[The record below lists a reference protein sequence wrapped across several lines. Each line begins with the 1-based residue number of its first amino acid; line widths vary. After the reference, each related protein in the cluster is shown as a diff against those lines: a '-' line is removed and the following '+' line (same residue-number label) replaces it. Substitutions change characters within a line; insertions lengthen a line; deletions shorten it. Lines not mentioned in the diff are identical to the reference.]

1 MSNPKQTD
9 VKQAE
14 AKRLRVAL
22 VGNPNTGCTTLFNQL
37 THSRGGTGNYPR
49 VTVGINSKRFRH
61 QDWEIEVVDLPGIY
75 SLSSRTDEELQSR
88 EYLYKQQPDLII
100 NVVDMGHLERNLL
113 LTSQLIEMGL
123 PRIVALNMKDEAREK
138 GVEVELE
145 AFSSFLDAPVI
156 EMEAR
161 NGKGIVELLD
171 AIVAQAEKG
180 FSNQPIRIG
189 YDDHLEASIER
200 VAAAYRELH
209 SNELSDAQV
218 RWQAIKLLEGDIS
231 LLKAESDHS
240 ALIKMVQ
247 EEQRVLQEQHSETA
261 AIMLNDG
268 RYGFVNG
275 LMRETVKLDMDTAL
289 QRVDVTRVLD
299 SVLLHRWLG
308 LPLFLAFMWL
318 MFETTFTLGAYP
330 MDWID
335 AGVGALSEWLSGTL
349 PEGLFKDL
357 IINGI
362 VAGVG
367 GTIIFLP
374 NIVILFFFIA
384 LFSETGYLSRS
395 AFLIDRMMHS
405 FGLHGKAFIPMLTGF
420 GCNVPAIMATRTI
433 ENKKDRLVAMLVT
446 PFMSCGARLP
456 VYILFIS
463 VFFADNSGTV
473 LFSIY
478 LIGIVV
484 ALLAAVFLS
493 KTVVRGANTSPF
505 LMELPPYRKPSSS
518 AVMTHMGVSALEFL
532 KKVGGIIVIGSIII
546 WLLQTFPEEV
556 TLSKDYAQE
565 IAQLEAQPTSEARDE
580 QIGELNN
587 AMAAEIQRGRYL
599 GQVGAVIEPI
609 FRPLGFDLNTSIALL
624 TGLVA
629 KEVIVATFGVL
640 HARGEEA
647 TEEDSGLKAAIAA
660 SMTATSAFAF
670 MIFSLFYAPC
680 FATIAMFY
688 RESGSSLAWTGFMV
702 AFSTSIAYLLA
713 LLVVLVGP

>member
-1 MSNPKQTD
+1 MTNPQPPAKQ
-9 VKQAE
+9 V
-14 AKRLRVAL
+14 RVAL
-22 VGNPNTGCTTLFNQL
+22 VGNPNTGRTTLFNQL

-49 VTVGINSKRFRH
+49 VTVSVTSKTIEH
-61 QDWEIEVVDLPGIY
+61 QGWQIEVVDLPGIY

-100 NVVDMGHLERNLL
+100 NVVDMAHLERNLL

-123 PRIVALNMKDEAREK
+123 PRIVALNMKDEASHK

-161 NGKGIVELLD
+161 NGKGIVQLLD
-171 AIVAQAEKG
+171 AIVGQAVKG
-180 FSNQPIRIG
+180 FSNEPIRIG

-209 SNELSDAQV
+209 SNDLSDAQV
-218 RWQAIKLLEGDIS
+218 RWQAIKLLEGDAS

-240 ALIKMVQ
+240 PLMKMVE

-335 AGVGALSEWLSGTL
+335 AGVGALSAWLSGTL

-374 NIVILFFFIA
+374 NIVILVFFIA
-384 LFSETGYLSRS
+384 LFSETGYLS
-395 AFLIDRMMHS
+395 
-405 FGLHGKAFIPMLTGF
+405 
-420 GCNVPAIMATRTI
+420 
-433 ENKKDRLVAMLVT
+433 
-446 PFMSCGARLP
+446 
-456 VYILFIS
+456 
-463 VFFADNSGTV
+463 
-473 LFSIY
+473 
-478 LIGIVV
+478 
-484 ALLAAVFLS
+484 
-493 KTVVRGANTSPF
+493 
-505 LMELPPYRKPSSS
+505 
-518 AVMTHMGVSALEFL
+518 
-532 KKVGGIIVIGSIII
+532 
-546 WLLQTFPEEV
+546 
-556 TLSKDYAQE
+556 
-565 IAQLEAQPTSEARDE
+565 
-580 QIGELNN
+580 
-587 AMAAEIQRGRYL
+587 
-599 GQVGAVIEPI
+599 
-609 FRPLGFDLNTSIALL
+609 
-624 TGLVA
+624 
-629 KEVIVATFGVL
+629 
-640 HARGEEA
+640 
-647 TEEDSGLKAAIAA
+647 
-660 SMTATSAFAF
+660 
-670 MIFSLFYAPC
+670 
-680 FATIAMFY
+680 
-688 RESGSSLAWTGFMV
+688 
-702 AFSTSIAYLLA
+702 
-713 LLVVLVGP
+713 

>member
-1 MSNPKQTD
+1 MAENKQI
-9 VKQAE
+9 
-14 AKRLRVAL
+14 RVAL
-22 VGNPNTGCTTLFNQL
+22 VGNPNTGRTTLFNQM
-37 THSRGGTGNYPR
+37 TRSRGGTGNYPR
-49 VTVGINSKRFRH
+49 VTVGVSSKVVEH
-61 QDWEIEVVDLPGIY
+61 KGWSIEVIDLPGIY

-88 EYLYKQQPDLII
+88 QFIYKQQPDLLI
-100 NVVDMGHLERNLL
+100 NVVDMGHMERNLL

-123 PRIVALNMKDEAREK
+123 PRIVALNMKDEASHK
-138 GVEVELE
+138 GVNVDLPAFSALIDAPVVELE
-145 AFSSFLDAPVI
+145 A
-156 EMEAR
+156 R
-161 NGKGIVELLD
+161 NNKGVVELLD
-171 AIVAQAEKG
+171 TIVDSAEKG
-180 FSNQPIRIG
+180 LRHESIKIP
-189 YDDHLEASIER
+189 YDDHLEAAIER
-200 VAAAYRELH
+200 VTDTYRQLH
-209 SNELSDAQV
+209 SDELNELQV
-218 RWQAIKLLEGDIS
+218 RWQAIKLLEGDAS
-231 LLKAESDHS
+231 VLKEESDHS
-240 ALIKMVQ
+240 ALIAMV
-247 EEQRVLQEQHSETA
+247 EEEKRTLYEQHEESA

-275 LMRETVKLDMDTAL
+275 LMRETVELDVDTAL
-289 QRVDVTRVLD
+289 QRIDVTRVLD

-308 LPLFLAFMWL
+308 LPLFLGFMWL

-335 AGVGALSEWLSGTL
+335 MGVGALSEWLSVAL
-349 PEGLFKDL
+349 PEGMFKQLVIDG
-357 IINGI
+357 II
-362 VAGVG
+362 AGVG

-420 GCNVPAIMATRTI
+420 GCNVPALMATRTI

-463 VFFADNSGTV
+463 VFFAENSGTV
-473 LFSIY
+473 LFAIY
-478 LIGIVV
+478 LTGIIV
-484 ALLAAVFLS
+484 ALFSAVILS

-505 LMELPPYRKPSSS
+505 LMELPPYRKPSAQ
-518 AVMTHMGVSALEFL
+518 AVMTHMGGSALEFL

-556 TLSKDYAQE
+556 PLSTDYAQE
-565 IAQLEAQPTSEARDE
+565 ITQLEAQPESELRDAK
-580 QIGELNN
+580 IAELSN
-587 AMAAEIQRGRYL
+587 AMASEIQRGRYL
-599 GQVGAVIEPI
+599 GQIGQVIEPI
-609 FRPLGFDLNTSIALL
+609 FTPLGFDLNTSIALL

-640 HARGEEA
+640 HARGDEA
-647 TEEDSGLKAAIAA
+647 TEEDSGLRTAIAA

-670 MIFSLFYAPC
+670 MIFSLFYMPC
-680 FATIAMFY
+680 FATVAMFY

-702 AFSTSIAYLLA
+702 VFSTGVAYLLA

>member
-1 MSNPKQTD
+1 MADPKQTT
-9 VKQAE
+9 
-14 AKRLRVAL
+14 AKPIKVAL
-22 VGNPNTGCTTLFNQL
+22 VGNPNTGRTTLFNQL
-37 THSRGGTGNYPR
+37 TKSRGGTGNYPR
-49 VTVGINSKRFRH
+49 VTVGVKSKVIEH
-61 QDWEIEVVDLPGIY
+61 KGWAIEVVDLPGIY

-88 EYLYKQQPDLII
+88 EFIYQQQPDMLI

-113 LTSQLIEMGL
+113 LTSQLIEMGV
-123 PRIVALNMKDEAREK
+123 PRIIALNMKDEAQHK
-138 GVEVELE
+138 GVEVEL
-145 AFSSFLDAPVI
+145 ATFSTLLDSPVV

-161 NGKGIVELLD
+161 NGKGVTELLD
-171 AIVAQAEKG
+171 SIVQEAEKG
-180 FSNQPIRIG
+180 FHHDPIRIP
-189 YDDHLEASIER
+189 YDDHLEEAIER
-200 VAAAYRELH
+200 VTAKYRELH
-209 SNELSDAQV
+209 SDELNEIQI
-218 RWQAIKLLEGDIS
+218 RWQAIKLLEGDDS
-231 LLKAESDHS
+231 VLQQESDHS
-240 ALIKMVQ
+240 ALMAMVE
-247 EEQRVLQEQHSETA
+247 EEQRLLKEQHDESA
-261 AIMLNDG
+261 ALMLNDG

-275 LMRETVKLDMDTAL
+275 LMHETVSLNMDTAL

-308 LPLFLAFMWL
+308 LPLFLGFMWL

-335 AGVGALSEWLSGTL
+335 MGVGALSDGLNQVL

-362 VAGVG
+362 IAGVG

-433 ENKKDRLVAMLVT
+433 ENKKDRLVAMLVI

-484 ALLAAVFLS
+484 ALFAAVFLS

-505 LMELPPYRKPSSS
+505 LMELPPYRKPSYS
-518 AVMTHMGVSALEFL
+518 AVMNHMGESALEFL

-546 WLLQTFPEEV
+546 WLLQTFPQEV
-556 TLSKDYAQE
+556 PLSQDYAQE
-565 IAQLEAQPTSEARDE
+565 IASLEAQPESEARNE

-599 GQVGAVIEPI
+599 GQIGAVIEPI
-609 FRPLGFDLNTSIALL
+609 FHPLGFDLNASIAIL
-624 TGLVA
+624 TGIVA

-640 HARGEEA
+640 NAQGEEA
-647 TEEDSGLKAAIAA
+647 TEEDTGLRAAIAS

-670 MIFSLFYAPC
+670 MIFSLFYMPC

-688 RESGSSLAWTGFMV
+688 RESDSSLAWTGFMV
-702 AFSTSIAYLLA
+702 AFSTSIAYALA